1 MRLEIGGITCGARA
15 ARPTRHGARHGG
27 WPMVGRAAAP
37 TLHAPPMA
45 MRARQTAAHSA
56 HM

>member
-37 TLHAPPMA
+37 TLHAPPMG